1 MKHAMHIFIN
11 ILHYISLFS
20 IIISGIIGVI
30 GEIAGPSVIERILQ
44 RIGISNGY
52 NRVWTVSA
60 ILLIVLIA
68 THFMKVKIFGD

>member
-11 ILHYISLFS
+11 ILHYISLFG

-44 RIGISNGY
+44 RIGVSNGY